1 MKVQLQ
7 QYKQLDFY
15 RPQRSCGMVMF
26 LHVSVILSTGGGVS
40 GRPPGQTPPHP
51 WADTLPWANTPPP
64 RADTLPPRDGHCSG
78 RYASY
83 WNAFLFFVNSF
94 TIRSRKQYNGFVIP
108 CKTHVD
114 MVFLTVRQVLLDKY
128 SKLGQGLV
136 LDRSALDQ
144 NGTCFHYQ
152 SEK

>member
-15 RPQRSCGMVMF
+15 RPQRSCGIVMF
-26 LHVSVILSTGGGVS
+26 LHASVILSTGGGGGCLADPL
-40 GRPPGQTPPHP
+40 GRPPTPGQTPSLGQ
-51 WADTLPWANTPPP
+51 TPP
-64 RADTLPPRDGHCSG
+64 RADTLPPRDGLCSE
-78 RYASY
+78 RYTSY

-94 TIRSRKQYNGFVIP
+94 TIRSRKQYNGFAIP

-144 NGTCFHYQ
+144 NGTCFHYH